1 MMKKTAVLLMG
12 AASIIAVPAQ
22 AREGRVYAGIN
33 GGIVFE
39 DQAEVENEPFT
50 GQPPA
55 LINTGTGWEV
65 DAVIGYDFGRFRL
78 ELEGGYKNQDHDT
91 LIITGPNASN
101 LPVGLRT
108 GPDSTQRIY
117 SGMLNALV
125 DIGPDDGLQFYAGGG
140 AGVAHVDF
148 NLSTP
153 DRGTFINDSD
163 TTFAWQGI
171 AGVRYPLT
179 NNIDVGLKYRYF
191 RVENVNVNGFN
202 DSPLEVRLES
212 HSALASLM
220 VNFGGG
226 RQPAPAPAAAPPPPP
241 PPPPPPQQAAPP
253 PPPQTA
259 CNTGP
264 YIVFFEF
271 DRSDLT
277 PEASGILNNAVTAYA
292 NCGNAR
298 VMLAGHTDR
307 AGSAQYN
314 MALAERRNNSV
325 RSYMTGRGIPAGQ
338 ISSQA
343 FGESQPRVPTADGVR
358 EPQNRR
364 VEITY
369 GPGSGR

>member
-1 MMKKTAVLLMG
+1 MNKTAVLLAG

-22 AREGRVYAGIN
+22 ARDGQWYGGIN

-39 DQAEVENEPFT
+39 DQAQVEAEPFQGT
-50 GQPPA
+50 LNNA

-78 ELEGGYKNQDHDT
+78 EAEAGYKNQDHDT
-91 LIITGPNASN
+91 LIITGPNTAG

-108 GPDSTQRIY
+108 GPDSTQRTY
-117 SGMLNALV
+117 SAMLNALV
-125 DIGPDDGLQFYAGGG
+125 DFGPDDGLQFYAGGG
-140 AGVAHVDF
+140 AGLARVDF

-179 NNIDVGLKYRYF
+179 DRIDVGLKYRYF

-202 DSPLEVRLES
+202 NNPLEIRLES
-212 HSALASLM
+212 HSALASLL
-220 VNFGGG
+220 VNFGG
-226 RQPAPAPAAAPPPPP
+226 RTQAAPVASPP
-241 PPPPPPQQAAPP
+241 PPPPPPQAQ
-253 PPPQTA
+253 

-271 DRSDLT
+271 DRSDIT
-277 PEASGILNNAVTAYA
+277 PEAAGILNNAVTAYA